1 MKHIKLA
8 IALLLLAAL
17 ILSACHAP
25 SPDPAETTPPTETT
39 PAETTTTEA
48 TPAETEI
55 DIDKEW
61 GGTILTNVS
70 YQGSAEQVYQQIAFE
85 RENVLYTHTN
95 KDVAKAIY
103 DKTGILYGF
112 YYRTFAITSA
122 EGIEKF
128 SQNDDPWMP
137 KPLANLDISKY
148 NDAYFESNHLL
159 VVDICT
165 YFCPAIEIKFN
176 SLTDKTLK
184 IDIIQTAPTKA
195 EMKESYPYYPYVTD
209 GWTSDVL
216 YCIEIPGKL
225 IDGFTSSHT
234 KRGQYAYNQIEYTYS
249 FAD

>member
-70 YQGSAEQVYQQIAFE
+70 YQGSAEQVRQQLSLE
-85 RENVLYTHTN
+85 QENVVYN
-95 KDVAKAIY
+95 WSDIMC
-103 DKTGILYGF
+103 GF

-122 EGIEKF
+122 EGIEVFAQNYNSLLSKF
-128 SQNDDPWMP
+128 VGQENFDP
-137 KPLANLDISKY
+137 LKY
-148 NDAYFESNHLL
+148 NDEYFENNHLL
-159 VVDICT
+159 IVDLCDYSSIT
-165 YFCPAIEIKFN
+165 REVKFN
-176 SLTDKTLK
+176 SLSDRTLK
-184 IDIIQTAPTKA
+184 IDIIQTEPSKT
-195 EMKESYPYYPYVTD
+195 ETLSEYPYYSFIVGGFNYQY
-209 GWTSDVL
+209 L
-216 YCIEIPGKL
+216 YIIEIPEKFVNS
-225 IDGFTSSHT
+225 DAWPHN
-234 KRGQYAYNQIEYTYS
+234 RGIRAYNQIEYTYS